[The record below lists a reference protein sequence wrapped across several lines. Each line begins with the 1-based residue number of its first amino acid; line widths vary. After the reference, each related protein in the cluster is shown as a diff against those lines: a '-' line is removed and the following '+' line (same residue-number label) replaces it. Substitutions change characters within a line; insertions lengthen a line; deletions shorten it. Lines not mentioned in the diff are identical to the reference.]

1 MEASVLVMKCGLSRN
16 TFGVRIQKMR
26 DGDWYRTWAFK
37 LNDKL
42 AKREGYELQSI
53 SGSLIATEDFP
64 GCPYCGAHSFY
75 QCGNCNKIVYWDTKD
90 TSLTCPWCNNS
101 CDTMVQV
108 EQFSVDGN
116 EF

>member
-64 GCPYCGAHSFY
+64 GCIVELIVFINVVIVIRLYAGIL
-75 QCGNCNKIVYWDTKD
+75 KI
-90 TSLTCPWCNNS
+90 LH
-101 CDTMVQV
+101 
-108 EQFSVDGN
+108 
-116 EF
+116 

>member
-53 SGSLIATEDFP
+53 
-64 GCPYCGAHSFY
+64 
-75 QCGNCNKIVYWDTKD
+75 
-90 TSLTCPWCNNS
+90 
-101 CDTMVQV
+101 VQV
-108 EQFSVDGN
+108 KFHLLSVVKGRKQLKLVWHMQCKKVISHHLIIVI
-116 EF
+116 

>member
-1 MEASVLVMKCGLSRN
+1 
-16 TFGVRIQKMR
+16 MR

-64 GCPYCGAHSFY
+64 GCPYCGAHSFINVVIVIRLY
-75 QCGNCNKIVYWDTKD
+75 AGILKI
-90 TSLTCPWCNNS
+90 LH
-101 CDTMVQV
+101 
-108 EQFSVDGN
+108 
-116 EF
+116 